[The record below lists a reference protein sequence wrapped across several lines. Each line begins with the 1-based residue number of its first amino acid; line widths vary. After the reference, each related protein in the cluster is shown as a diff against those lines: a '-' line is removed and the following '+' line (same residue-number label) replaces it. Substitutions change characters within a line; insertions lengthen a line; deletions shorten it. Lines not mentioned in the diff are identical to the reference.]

1 MKRRLFLQTLALSA
15 CAVSSS
21 RPVWAA
27 DPTRTDD
34 KNTNWYNFEKLPL
47 EGRAW
52 DGEERNSPYDRF
64 PKRWME
70 RVPGGVAGNSRH
82 SSGMAVHVKT
92 NSPTLKIKYELTSA
106 SLGMWH
112 MQPSGVS
119 GFDLYMRAESGE
131 FRYVRVVQADASAE
145 ADFGGLG
152 APGEHELLIYLPLYN
167 GVKLLE
173 IGVPSG
179 SSFEIVQRKEKP
191 LLFYGTSIVHGACA
205 TRPGMPHP
213 AILGRRLNL
222 PFWNFGFSGCG
233 RMELVMA
240 EAFGELDPSVYVIDC
255 LPNMN
260 PELVTANAYPF
271 LKKLRELRPETPIL
285 LLEDRA
291 APRAWMDA
299 GSANFHRSNH
309 AALRAQY
316 DRLISENVSGITYMA
331 GDGLLP
337 PDGDGTVDNSHS
349 TDYGFWYQANVME
362 PVLREILG
370 MAPSV

>member
-1 MKRRLFLQTLALSA
+1 MKRRFFLQTLALGA
-15 CAVSSS
+15 CAISAKSVL
-21 RPVWAA
+21 AL
-27 DPTRTDD
+27 DPSRTDE
-34 KNTNWYNFEKLPL
+34 KNVNWYNFEKLPV

-52 DGEERNSPYDRF
+52 DGEERRSPFDRF

-70 RVPGGVAGNSRH
+70 KIPGGVAGNATH
-82 SSGMAVHVKT
+82 SSGMAVHIKT
-92 NSPTLKIKYELTSA
+92 NAPTLKIRYELTSA
-106 SLGMWH
+106 NLGMWH

-119 GFDLYMRAESGE
+119 GFDLYMRDENGE
-131 FRYVRVVQADASAE
+131 FRYVRVVQAGAAAE
-145 ADFGGLG
+145 TDFGGLG
-152 APGEHELLIYLPLYN
+152 AAGEHELLVYLPLYN

-173 IGVPSG
+173 VGVPAG
-179 SSFEIVQRKEKP
+179 SSFEIVERTEKP

-240 EAFGELDPSVYVIDC
+240 EAFGELDPAVYIIDC

-260 PELVTANAYPF
+260 PEVVNANAYPF

-285 LLEDRA
+285 LLEDRV

-299 GSANFHRSNH
+299 GSAGFHKANH
-309 AALRAQY
+309 AALKAQY
-316 DRLISENVSGITYMA
+316 DRLVAEGVAGITYMT
-331 GDGLLP
+331 GDQLLP
-337 PDGDGTVDNSHS
+337 SDGDGTVDNSHS

-362 PVLREILG
+362 PVLRKILG
-370 MAPSV
+370 K